1 MQGWRASESVPK
13 NPAKRNLKM
22 PTEYPRASAIR
33 ETLRAKLPNL
43 DAGSRGSVVRALIDG
58 GHALDDLSQ
67 DHLYANAAR
76 TPLSPLQA
84 AAASPRRF
92 NEVVGLCRELNF
104 RISASDP
111 RPLDVEALD
120 RAFEGRDV
128 NQRMR
133 ARTALWQIGLIP
145 A

>member
-1 MQGWRASESVPK
+1 MS
-13 NPAKRNLKM
+13 
-22 PTEYPRASAIR
+22 TEYPRASAIR
-33 ETLRAKLPNL
+33 ESLRAKLPNL
-43 DAGSRGSVVRALIDG
+43 DAGTRGSVVRALIDG
-58 GHALDDLSQ
+58 GHALNDLSA
-67 DHLYANAAR
+67 DHMYASGER
-76 TPLSPLQA
+76 TPLSPQQA

-128 NQRMR
+128 LQRMR
-133 ARTALWQIGLIP
+133 ARTALWQCGLIP